1 MHPFDSRAEFS
12 DHWGMAALDLF
23 IARVL
28 AEFPEDR
35 LTYQK
40 TIPTFHPESADEAA
54 RFFTLVNRERQRTYI
69 TSFGNIIDPV
79 GPTFA
84 DMVVLRTDRL
94 NDLIE
99 INPDDLYV
107 TVEAGYPLREL
118 NLHLAKQ
125 NLFLPHGDLPHV
137 GSVGGAVA
145 VNLSGA
151 LNGHLW
157 PIKKYLIKAQV
168 VLPQGEII
176 TPGSVCFKSVSG
188 YDIVK
193 LFAGSWGLLG
203 LAVTATF
210 RVLPITAR
218 DEYVN
223 LTMNAIDR
231 ANFLRGLDVSRNET
245 DVIYSRKIKE
255 KFDPNGI
262 LPVV

>member
-1 MHPFDSRAEFS
+1 MVMLDSMVDA
-12 DHWGMAALDLF
+12 
-23 IARVL
+23 VL
-28 AEFPEDR
+28 REFPEDR
-35 LTYQK
+35 LTYQR
-40 TIPTFHPESADEAA
+40 TIPTFHPESAEEAS
-54 RFFTLVNRERQRTYI
+54 RFFRLVNRGHQKTYI

-79 GPTFA
+79 GERFA
-84 DMVVLRTDRL
+84 DLVVLRTDRL

-107 TVEAGYPLREL
+107 TVETGYPLREL
-118 NLHLAKQ
+118 NLHLSKQ
-125 NLFLPHGDLPHV
+125 NLFLPHADLPYV

-145 VNLSGA
+145 VNLTGD

-168 VLPQGEII
+168 VLPHGDII
-176 TPGSVCFKSVSG
+176 NPGSVCFKSVSG

-203 LAVTATF
+203 LVVTATF
-210 RVLPITAR
+210 RVLPTSAR
-218 DEYVN
+218 EEYVS
-223 LTMNAIDR
+223 LKMNAVDR
-231 ANFLRGLDVSRNET
+231 ANFLRGLDVSSNET